1 MLVSGYDCDHRGGV
15 DPALYRALVLGRL
28 PVRSKQL
35 LLAAATPAVRDRI
48 RLLAVRLYLDSLS
61 RGRWRSISLRR
72 PTTYLAPHPNLAAD
86 VAAVARIAPIVN
98 LDVAVEAISVPDLPA
113 PRSFFTPPRSGF
125 FSTVSAV
132 LTQRFLRGDGVP
144 INAWFWPYAVPLADI
159 VGGPCMMAK
168 APADRLGPLREH
180 LFHSPEI
187 HSEFHV
193 FVRRELA
200 AVFDRCRNS
209 LAMHGIELPPAG
221 GHAVWFVRR
230 GDKLARE
237 ALDVPVTA
245 YVRSI
250 DRIVGRDSAAAP
262 LVVGD
267 DDGFSAAIRRL
278 RPWVG
283 GFARFPVIHGSTL
296 TAAVSLERSLA
307 ILANF
312 CILCEAR
319 AVVGDS
325 HCNLVAAAMAV
336 RGDLAAADPELF
348 PWTRHVLV

>member
-15 DPALYRALVLGRL
+15 DAALYRALVLGRL
-28 PVRSKQL
+28 PIRSKLL
-35 LLAAATPAVRDRI
+35 LLAAATPAVRDQI
-48 RLLAVRLYLDSLS
+48 RLLAIRLSLDALR
-61 RGRWRSISLRR
+61 RGRWRSISLPR
-72 PTTYLAPHPNLAAD
+72 PTTYRAAHPNLAAD
-86 VAAVARIAPIVN
+86 VAAVAGIAPIVN
-98 LDVAVEAISVPDLPA
+98 LDVAVEPAPAPILPA
-113 PRSFFTPPRSGF
+113 PGPFFTPPRSGF
-125 FSTVSAV
+125 FSAVSAV

-144 INAWFWPYAVPLADI
+144 INDWFWPYAVPLADI
-159 VGGPCMMAK
+159 VGGPCMTAE

-180 LFHSPEI
+180 LFHSPET
-187 HSEFHV
+187 HPAFDA
-193 FVRRELA
+193 FARRKHA
-200 AVFDRCRNS
+200 AVFERCRNS
-209 LAMHGIELPPAG
+209 LARHGIQLPPAG
-221 GHAVWFVRR
+221 SHTVWFVRR

-237 ALDVPVTA
+237 ALDVPVAA

-250 DRIVGRDSAAAP
+250 DRIMGRDPAAAP

-267 DDGFSAAIRRL
+267 DDGFIAAIRRL

-283 GFARFPVIHGSTL
+283 WFAGFPAIHGSTL
-296 TAAVSLERSLA
+296 AATVSLERTLA
-307 ILANF
+307 LLANF

-336 RGDLAAADPELF
+336 RGDMAAADPELF